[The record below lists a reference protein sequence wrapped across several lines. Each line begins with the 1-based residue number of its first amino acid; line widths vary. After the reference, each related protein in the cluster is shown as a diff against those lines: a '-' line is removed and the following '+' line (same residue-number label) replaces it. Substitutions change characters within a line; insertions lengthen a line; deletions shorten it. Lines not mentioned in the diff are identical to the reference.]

1 MFFLSLDKVGG
12 ALASGVIVEW
22 IVYVVDGL
30 VCQVMALIQGVYAR
44 LRSVDVIIKQAFYE
58 LAVDAFIGID
68 LVEEFKYLSFV
79 R

>member
-1 MFFLSLDKVGG
+1 MFFLCFDKVCR

-30 VCQVMALIQGVYAR
+30 VCQVMALIQGAYAR
-44 LRSVDVIIKQAFYE
+44 LRSVDVIIKQAFYK
-58 LAVDAFIGID
+58 LAVDAFVGID